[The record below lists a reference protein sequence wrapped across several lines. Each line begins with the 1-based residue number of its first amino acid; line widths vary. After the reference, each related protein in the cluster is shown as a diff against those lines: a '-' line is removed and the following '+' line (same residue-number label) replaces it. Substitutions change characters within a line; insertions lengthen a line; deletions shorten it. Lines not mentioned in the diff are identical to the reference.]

1 MEKKIEY
8 VYCLR
13 TCDKNMKSYGGFRW
27 PKIGMVAAP
36 DWSDAKECGK
46 GLHGLLWGEGD
57 GGLLNWNTDA
67 VWMVVKVQKDLIV
80 DLDQKVK
87 FPKCEVVFCGD
98 KKDAAALIYE
108 KSPNKNIKCCAG
120 TATAGDAG
128 TATAGYA
135 GTATAGYAGT
145 ATAGDAGTAT
155 AGYAGTAT
163 AGACGT
169 ATAGARGTATAGY
182 AGTATAGY
190 AGTATAGDEG
200 YILIRYYCEEK
211 KTWRIKGCAIG
222 ENGIKPNVKYKLNDK
237 HEFEEVK

>member
-145 ATAGDAGTAT
+145 ATAGD
-155 AGYAGTAT
+155 
-163 AGACGT
+163 
-169 ATAGARGTATAGY
+169 
-182 AGTATAGY
+182 
-190 AGTATAGDEG
+190 EG